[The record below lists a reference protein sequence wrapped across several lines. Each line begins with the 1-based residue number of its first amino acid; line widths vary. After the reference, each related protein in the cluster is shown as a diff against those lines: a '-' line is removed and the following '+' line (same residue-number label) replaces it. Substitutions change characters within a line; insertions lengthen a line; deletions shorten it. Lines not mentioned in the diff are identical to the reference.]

1 MKKHNVG
8 SSTLIF
14 LMVLIVVLADP
25 STQGRDDDYPKIGS
39 VEETEIIG

>member
-1 MKKHNVG
+1 MKKRNLG
-8 SSTLIF
+8 SSTLMF

-25 STQGRDDDYPKIGS
+25 STQGRDGDYPKIGS